1 MKSTQPQQVAGGT
14 KTIGGIAANSLM
26 RPIIIVLALLHVA
39 IIGLIM
45 QINATSAE
53 LSETMKTA
61 GQQIEEAT
69 SVLAGAS
76 LLSETSTNFI
86 LMPVTEHG
94 EINVDPLVAFATEIP
109 RPRRGNQVLERF
121 RNYDVSPDA
130 IQRLTAAAGNAELL
144 KDAQLHALA
153 LIAQLHALALINSVY
168 PLPKVYPLNQI
179 PLPELTESEKALSN
193 EEKLAQSKIIALG
206 AVANM
211 NKRAVSENTN
221 ACSDIIKA
229 NAGAKAAEIGKKIAI
244 LRLILLGGAGVIM
257 VILVGTFVALYK
269 QMIHPLMGFVQL
281 ITANQPLNEEKGLQE
296 VRMVASAYNSLRKR
310 RDALDAILRSA
321 AETDAL
327 TNLPNRYRFEQYLLD
342 AGESGYSLAILMF
355 DINFLKETNDT
366 LGHSAGD
373 KLIRKAA
380 ECITSCFGDKSFR
393 IGGDEFAAVVEDC
406 KPEMVQQMIYRFREV
421 GERENVSISVGYAYA
436 EKINEATIK
445 QMIDEADK
453 LMYAEKQAAHHHRLA
468 R

>member
-26 RPIIIVLALLHVA
+26 RPIIIILAVLHIA

-69 SVLAGAS
+69 SVLAGTS

-94 EINVDPLVAFATEIP
+94 EVNVDPLVAFATEIQ

-121 RNYDVSPDA
+121 RNYDVSPEA
-130 IQRLTAAAGNAELL
+130 IHHLTAAAGNSELL
-144 KDAQLHALA
+144 KE
-153 LIAQLHALALINSVY
+153 AQLHALALINSVY

-179 PLPELTESEKALSN
+179 PLPELTESE
-193 EEKLAQSKIIALG
+193 ALG

-211 NKRAVSENTN
+211 NKRAVSLNTN
-221 ACSDIIKA
+221 ACADIIKA

-244 LRLILLGGAGVIM
+244 LRVVLLGGALLIM
-257 VILVGTFVALYK
+257 LILVGTFVALYK
-269 QMIHPLMGFVQL
+269 QMIHPLIGFVQL

-321 AETDAL
+321 AETDVL

-406 KPEMVQQMIYRFREV
+406 KPEMVQQMIDRFREV
-421 GERENVSISVGYAYA
+421 GERANVSISVGYAYA

-453 LMYAEKQAAHHHRLA
+453 LMYAEAHHHRLA

>member
-94 EINVDPLVAFATEIP
+94 EVNVNPLVAFATEIP

-121 RNYDVSPDA
+121 RNYEVSPDA

-144 KDAQLHALA
+144 KD
-153 LIAQLHALALINSVY
+153 AQLHALALINSVY

-193 EEKLAQSKIIALG
+193 EKKLAQSKIIALG
-206 AVANM
+206 SVANM
-211 NKRAVSENTN
+211 NKRAVSQNAN
-221 ACSDIIKA
+221 ACANIIKA
-229 NAGAKAAEIGKKIAI
+229 NAGVTAAEIGKKIAI
-244 LRLILLGGAGVIM
+244 LRVALLGGALVIM
-257 VILVGTFVALYK
+257 LILVGTFVALYK

-310 RDALDAILRSA
+310 RDSLDAILRSA

-436 EKINEATIK
+436 EKINESTIK

-453 LMYAEKQAAHHHRLA
+453 LMYAEKQSVHHHRLA

>member
-26 RPIIIVLALLHVA
+26 RPIIIILAVLHIA

-69 SVLAGAS
+69 SVLAG
-76 LLSETSTNFI
+76 T
-86 LMPVTEHG
+86 PVTEHG
-94 EINVDPLVAFATEIP
+94 EVNVDPLMAFATEIQ

-121 RNYDVSPDA
+121 RNYDVSPEA
-130 IQRLTAAAGNAELL
+130 IHHLTAAAGNSELL
-144 KDAQLHALA
+144 KE
-153 LIAQLHALALINSVY
+153 AQLHALALINSVY

-179 PLPELTESEKALSN
+179 PLPELTELEKALPK
-193 EEKLAQSKIIALG
+193 EEKIAQSKIIALG
-206 AVANM
+206 AVASM
-211 NKRAVSENTN
+211 NKRAVSQNTN

-244 LRLILLGGAGVIM
+244 LRVVLLGGALAIM
-257 VILVGTFVALYK
+257 VILIGTFVALYK

-406 KPEMVQQMIYRFREV
+406 KPEMVQQMIDRFREV
-421 GERENVSISVGYAYA
+421 GERANVSISVGYAYA

>member
-94 EINVDPLVAFATEIP
+94 EVNVDPLVAFATEIQ

-153 LIAQLHALALINSVY
+153 LINSVY

-193 EEKLAQSKIIALG
+193 EKKLAQSKIIALG
-206 AVANM
+206 SVANM
-211 NKRAVSENTN
+211 NKRAVSQNAN
-221 ACSDIIKA
+221 ACANIIKA
-229 NAGAKAAEIGKKIAI
+229 NAGVTAAEIGKKIAI

-310 RDALDAILRSA
+310 RDSLDAILRSA

-453 LMYAEKQAAHHHRLA
+453 LMYAEKQAVHHHRLT

>member
-1 MKSTQPQQVAGGT
+1 
-14 KTIGGIAANSLM
+14 
-26 RPIIIVLALLHVA
+26 
-39 IIGLIM
+39 
-45 QINATSAE
+45 
-53 LSETMKTA
+53 
-61 GQQIEEAT
+61 
-69 SVLAGAS
+69 
-76 LLSETSTNFI
+76 
-86 LMPVTEHG
+86 
-94 EINVDPLVAFATEIP
+94 
-109 RPRRGNQVLERF
+109 
-121 RNYDVSPDA
+121 
-130 IQRLTAAAGNAELL
+130 
-144 KDAQLHALA
+144 
-153 LIAQLHALALINSVY
+153 
-168 PLPKVYPLNQI
+168 
-179 PLPELTESEKALSN
+179 
-193 EEKLAQSKIIALG
+193 
-206 AVANM
+206 
-211 NKRAVSENTN
+211 
-221 ACSDIIKA
+221 
-229 NAGAKAAEIGKKIAI
+229 
-244 LRLILLGGAGVIM
+244 
-257 VILVGTFVALYK
+257 
-269 QMIHPLMGFVQL
+269 
-281 ITANQPLNEEKGLQE
+281 
-296 VRMVASAYNSLRKR
+296 MVASAYNSLRKR

-393 IGGDEFAAVVEDC
+393 IGGDEFVAVVEDC

-453 LMYAEKQAAHHHRLA
+453 LMYAEKQAVHHHRLA

>member
-26 RPIIIVLALLHVA
+26 RPIIIILAVLHVA
-39 IIGLIM
+39 IIGLIV

-94 EINVDPLVAFATEIP
+94 EINVGPLVAFATEIQ

-130 IQRLTAAAGNAELL
+130 IRCLTAAAGNAELL
-144 KDAQLHALA
+144 KD
-153 LIAQLHALALINSVY
+153 AQLHALALINSVY

-179 PLPELTESEKALSN
+179 PLPELTESEKALPK

-211 NKRAVSENTN
+211 NKRAVSQNAN
-221 ACSDIIKA
+221 ACADIIKA
-229 NAGAKAAEIGKKIAI
+229 NAGVTAAEIGKKIAI

-269 QMIHPLMGFVQL
+269 QMIYPLMGFVQL

-380 ECITSCFGDKSFR
+380 ECITTCFGDKSFR

-436 EKINEATIK
+436 EKINETTIK

-453 LMYAEKQAAHHHRLA
+453 LMYAEKQATHHHRLA

>member
-1 MKSTQPQQVAGGT
+1 MKSTQPQQVTGGT

-94 EINVDPLVAFATEIP
+94 EVNVDPLVAFATEIQ

-144 KDAQLHALA
+144 KD
-153 LIAQLHALALINSVY
+153 AQLHALALINSVY

-206 AVANM
+206 SVANM
-211 NKRAVSENTN
+211 NKRAVSQNAN
-221 ACSDIIKA
+221 ACANIIKA
-229 NAGAKAAEIGKKIAI
+229 NAGVTAAEIGKKIAI
-244 LRLILLGGAGVIM
+244 LRLILLGGAGVII

-310 RDALDAILRSA
+310 RDSLDAILRSA

-453 LMYAEKQAAHHHRLA
+453 LMYAEKQAVHHHRLA

>member
-1 MKSTQPQQVAGGT
+1 MKSTQPQQIAVGAKST
-14 KTIGGIAANSLM
+14 GGIAANSLM
-26 RPIIIVLALLHVA
+26 RPIIVVLAILHIVIFA
-39 IIGLIM
+39 LIV
-45 QINATSAE
+45 QINATSAK
-53 LSETMKTA
+53 LSAVSRTA
-61 GQQIEEAT
+61 GERIEEAT

-86 LMPVTEHG
+86 MVPVHEHG
-94 EINVDPLVAFATEIP
+94 EINVAPLAVFATELA
-109 RPRRGNQVLERF
+109 RPHRGNQVLERF
-121 RNYDVSPDA
+121 RNYDVSPEA
-130 IQRLTAAAGNAELL
+130 LARLKDAAGNAEKL
-144 KDAQLHALA
+144 KD
-153 LIAQLHALALINSVY
+153 AQLHALALINSVY
-168 PLPKVYPLNQI
+168 PFPNVYPVNQI
-179 PLPELTESEKALSN
+179 PLPELNEAEKAMPA
-193 EEKLAQSKIIALG
+193 ERRLAQSRIVALG
-206 AVANM
+206 SVASM
-211 NKRAVSENTN
+211 NKRAVSQNVN
-221 ACSDIIKA
+221 ACKDILRA
-229 NAGAKAAEIGKKIAI
+229 NVGAAAAEVGKKIVI
-244 LRLILLGGAGVIM
+244 LRTVLLGLAGLVMLILI
-257 VILVGTFVALYK
+257 GTFVALYK
-269 QMIHPLMGFVQL
+269 QMIHPLQGFVQL
-281 ITANQPLNEEKGLQE
+281 ITANQPLDEEKGLQE
-296 VRMVASAYNSLRKR
+296 VRLVASAYNSLRKR

-321 AETDAL
+321 AETDVL

-406 KPEMVQQMIYRFREV
+406 KPEMVQQMIDRFREV
-421 GERENVSISVGYAYA
+421 GERANVSISVGYAYA

>member
-94 EINVDPLVAFATEIP
+94 EINVDPLVAFATEIQ

-153 LIAQLHALALINSVY
+153 LINSVY

-179 PLPELTESEKALSN
+179 PLPELTESE
-193 EEKLAQSKIIALG
+193 IALG

>member
-1 MKSTQPQQVAGGT
+1 MKSTQPQQVTGGT

-94 EINVDPLVAFATEIP
+94 EINVDPLVAFATEIQ

-153 LIAQLHALALINSVY
+153 LINSVY
-168 PLPKVYPLNQI
+168 PLPKVSPLNQI
-179 PLPELTESEKALSN
+179 PLPELTESEKALSK

-206 AVANM
+206 SVANM
-211 NKRAVSENTN
+211 NKRAVSLNAN
-221 ACSDIIKA
+221 ACADIIKA

-244 LRLILLGGAGVIM
+244 LRLILLVGAGVIM

-366 LGHSAGD
+366 FGHSAGD

-421 GERENVSISVGYAYA
+421 GERENISISVGYAYA
-436 EKINEATIK
+436 EIINEATIK

-453 LMYAEKQAAHHHRLA
+453 LMYAEKQAVHHHRLA

>member
-1 MKSTQPQQVAGGT
+1 MKSTQPQQVTGGT

-94 EINVDPLVAFATEIP
+94 EVNVDPLVAFATEIQ

-153 LIAQLHALALINSVY
+153 LINSVY

-193 EEKLAQSKIIALG
+193 EKKLAQSKIIALG
-206 AVANM
+206 SVANM
-211 NKRAVSENTN
+211 NKRAVSQNAN
-221 ACSDIIKA
+221 ACANIIKA
-229 NAGAKAAEIGKKIAI
+229 NAGVTAAEIGKKIAI
-244 LRLILLGGAGVIM
+244 LRVALLGGALVIM
-257 VILVGTFVALYK
+257 LILVGTFVALYK

-310 RDALDAILRSA
+310 RDSLDAILRSA

-453 LMYAEKQAAHHHRLA
+453 LMYAEKQAVHHHRLA

>member
-130 IQRLTAAAGNAELL
+130 IQRLTAAAGNA
-144 KDAQLHALA
+144 D
-153 LIAQLHALALINSVY
+153 
-168 PLPKVYPLNQI
+168 
-179 PLPELTESEKALSN
+179 ESEKALSN